1 MRLDGLF
8 WWIPRW
14 LKSSAK
20 LTMSLEEQGAY
31 RNLLDAAQL
40 RGGALP
46 DDEKIL
52 AKACGDPMRWKAVR
66 GAVMPHFVKR
76 KDGWH
81 NETLDEVI
89 AVSVKRAEKQKA
101 YRDSLSSKG
110 KGNGHSNAKR
120 NGRRNARGNATG

>member
-1 MRLDGLF
+1 MISIMRLDGLF

-46 DDEKIL
+46 DDEQIL
-52 AKACGDPMRWKAVR
+52 AKACGDPTRWKAVR
-66 GAVMPHFVKR
+66 KAVMPYFVKR
-76 KDGWH
+76 KDGCWH
-81 NETLDEVI
+81 NETLDEI
-89 AVSVKRAEKQKA
+89 LAVSVKRAERQHR
-101 YRDSLSSKG
+101 YRERL

-120 NGRRNARGNATG
+120 NARRNARHN